1 MRRHLSHILSRA
13 QRSRFLSSTIPVTL
27 NVATK
32 PAAAPASVV
41 VSAMVADRS
50 GSWFNDITS
59 ANLIARISETLAV
72 TNLLDGHPYN
82 KEERSKKSDRSG
94 KQERREAKL
103 PSSPIRWERTAQ
115 RIDYLT

>member
-32 PAAAPASVV
+32 PAAAQASVV

-50 GSWFNDITS
+50 ASWFSDIAS
-59 ANLIARISETLAV
+59 ANLIAHL
-72 TNLLDGHPYN
+72 
-82 KEERSKKSDRSG
+82 
-94 KQERREAKL
+94 
-103 PSSPIRWERTAQ
+103 
-115 RIDYLT
+115 